1 MNTRGK
7 LWIAALLA
15 ALAIGAA
22 GCGGSDTASQNQKDK
37 VYNVGIL
44 QLVEHPALDAANKG
58 FVDGL
63 AAKGFVEGK
72 NVKGTNPTFRPLPSA
87 LWPTKMIWSVPLP
100 PRLPRPWPM
109 PPRPFP
115 L

>member
-1 MNTRGK
+1 M
-7 LWIAALLA
+7 A

-22 GCGGSDTASQNQKDK
+22 GCGGSDTASKNQKDK

-63 AAKGFVEGK
+63 AAKGFAEGK
-72 NVKGTNPTFRPLPSA
+72 NVKFDRPERPRGPIQPSDHCPA
-87 LWPTKMIWSVPLP
+87 LCGQQ
-100 PRLPRPWPM
+100 R
-109 PPRPFP
+109 
-115 L
+115 